1 MSSRG
6 NAKHLWIL
14 AAALA
19 LACGGA
25 PPPPAEP
32 APPEPNPVDEVEQP
46 ELKQAE
52 KSGGDGEEK
61 PAEQGKGEPAK
72 EPEFKE
78 GASVQE
84 AISAVPQGTSRINL
98 DPETL
103 ARPLTNTAL
112 YDPCKLAPS
121 QHFKLKVAI
130 WNGKAVGVDVDAQPP
145 NKKVV
150 ECIDK
155 VVRGVTWE
163 DKVPSLNTVEY
174 SL

>member
-6 NAKHLWIL
+6 NRRVHWIF

-19 LACGGA
+19 LSCGGA
-25 PPPPAEP
+25 PPPPPEEP
-32 APPEPNPVDEVEQP
+32 AAPEPNPVDEVEQP
-46 ELKQAE
+46 ELAQAE
-52 KSGGDGEEK
+52 KTEGDPEAK
-61 PAEQGKGEPAK
+61 PEGDKAPAK

-98 DPETL
+98 DSETL
-103 ARPLTNTAL
+103 ARPLTNPSV
-112 YDPCKLAPS
+112 YDPCKLSPN

-130 WNGKAVGVDVDAQPP
+130 WQGKAVGVDVEAQPP
-145 NKKVV
+145 NKKVA

-155 VVRGVTWE
+155 IVRGITWE